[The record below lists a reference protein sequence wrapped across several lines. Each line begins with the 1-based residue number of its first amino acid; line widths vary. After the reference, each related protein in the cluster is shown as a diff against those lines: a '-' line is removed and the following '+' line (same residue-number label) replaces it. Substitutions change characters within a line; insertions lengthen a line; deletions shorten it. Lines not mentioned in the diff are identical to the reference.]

1 MNDPQTAAT
10 ASGRPPSAPDT
21 TAPSTNAAA
30 TAQQEPDGTPGDD
43 TGPIP
48 GFEAGLHPE
57 DHLAPG
63 DRGGQEPP
71 TTDSLGSVRP
81 KPHRSFWKELP
92 FLILIALVV
101 AVLIKTFFVQAFWIP
116 SGSMEDTLQINDR
129 VLVNKLS
136 YQFGDVERGDVIV
149 FDDPRG
155 VKDPESVPQ
164 AVLRNLLES
173 VGLST
178 PKSEYIKRVIALPGE
193 TIQVRSGKVEIDGVV
208 IDEPYLHPFSTMPD
222 FGPETVGENQ
232 LFMMGDNRNAS
243 QDSRVF
249 GPIDADTVVGRA
261 FVVLWPPSSWSGL

>member
-1 MNDPQTAAT
+1 MNDPQTPAT
-10 ASGRPPSAPDT
+10 ASGPPQSSEALVAPPTGSTVTADAESHLPADRASAPL
-21 TAPSTNAAA
+21 
-30 TAQQEPDGTPGDD
+30 
-43 TGPIP
+43 P
-48 GFEAGLHPE
+48 GFEGALHPE
-57 DHLAPG
+57 DH
-63 DRGGQEPP
+63 RGGEGDGNEPP
-71 TTDSLGSVRP
+71 TADSLAPIRP

-136 YQFGDVERGDVIV
+136 YRFGDVERGDVVV

-155 VKDPESVPQ
+155 VKEPESVPQ
-164 AVLRNLLES
+164 AVIRNLLES

-193 TIQVRSGKVEIDGVV
+193 TIQVRSGMVEIDGVV